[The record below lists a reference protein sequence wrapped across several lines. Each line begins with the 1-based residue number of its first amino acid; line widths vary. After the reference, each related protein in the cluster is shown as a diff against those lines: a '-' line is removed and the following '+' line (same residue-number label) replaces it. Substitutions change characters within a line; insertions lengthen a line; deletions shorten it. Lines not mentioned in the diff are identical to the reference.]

1 MLQIGE
7 KGGLS
12 MKLINIGFGNI
23 VSANRLVAIVS
34 PESAPIK
41 RIIQEARDRGMLIDA
56 TYGRRTR
63 AVIIT
68 DSDHVILSAVQP
80 ETVANRLN
88 AKDSELI
95 DDTQDM
101 ED

>member
-1 MLQIGE
+1 
-7 KGGLS
+7 
-12 MKLINIGFGNI
+12 MKLINIGFGNM

-41 RIIQEARDRGMLIDA
+41 RIIQDAKDRGTLIDS

-63 AVIIT
+63 AVLVT

-80 ETVANRLN
+80 ETVANRLS
-88 AKDSELI
+88 DREEDDEEELE
-95 DDTQDM
+95 
-101 ED
+101 EDE